1 MKYPEFHQQIVTTL
15 LEGKFITQ
23 TDDLFYQL
31 KKEEEFYVNFFKS
44 SFGFDLHAQQ
54 EFYYLISNET
64 NETTSRNFSIFFSI
78 LCFEL
83 DKQGKNFIDELNE
96 HEFSLVDFVEIFNH
110 STWQEVIK
118 INPQLN
124 SEEGLK
130 SIMNQMMRRNIV
142 QQTKSNTYQ
151 FTKAY
156 LVFIDFARSLVRSNE
171 KSS

>member
-1 MKYPEFHQQIVTTL
+1 M
-15 LEGKFITQ
+15 
-23 TDDLFYQL
+23 
-31 KKEEEFYVNFFKS
+31 
-44 SFGFDLHAQQ
+44 
-54 EFYYLISNET
+54 
-64 NETTSRNFSIFFSI
+64 
-78 LCFEL
+78 

-130 SIMNQMMRRNIV
+130 SIMNQMIRRNIV
-142 QQTKSNTYQ
+142 QQTKSNMYR

-156 LVFIDFARSLVRSNE
+156 LVFINFARSLVRSNE